1 MLIEDAE
8 ESQHKV
14 DAIILAAGSSH
25 RMNGEDKLFYSI
37 LGNPVISYSIQLF
50 EEIDLINSI
59 TLVFSESNLNQGKR
73 LIKSRNWTKIKHI
86 AIGGKRRQDSVYAGL
101 KKLRN
106 AKWVLIHDGARPC
119 IEHSTVVEGVQA
131 AIETGASTA
140 GTPIYD
146 TVKRVTSD
154 ELVLSAVERGGLWSI
169 QTPQI
174 FRMDQIIEAHTT
186 ISDDVTDDSSMIELL
201 GRPVTVFNGSPMNI
215 KVTTREDLSL
225 AEAILKTRIL

>member
-1 MLIEDAE
+1 MLLEDRKE
-8 ESQHKV
+8 NQHKV

-25 RMNGEDKLFYSI
+25 RMSGKDKLFYSI

-73 LIKSRNWTKIKHI
+73 LVKSRNWPKVKHI
-86 AIGGKRRQDSVYAGL
+86 VTGGQRRQDSVYAGL
-101 KKLRN
+101 KKLRS
-106 AKWVLIHDGARPC
+106 AKWILIHDGARPC
-119 IEHSTVVEGVQA
+119 IDHSTVVKGIQT

-140 GTPIYD
+140 GTPIHD
-146 TVKRVTSD
+146 TVKRITSD
-154 ELVLSAVERGGLWSI
+154 ELVLSTMDREGLWAI

-174 FRMDQIIEAHTT
+174 FRMELIIEAHTAV
-186 ISDDVTDDSSMIELL
+186 SDDVTDDSSMIELL
-201 GRPVTVFNGSPMNI
+201 GRPVTIFNGSPMNI
-215 KVTTREDLSL
+215 KVTTIEDLSL